1 MARHK
6 LRIAMKQ
13 AVAMPCRKFG
23 KLDWN
28 ASVLGFGCMRL
39 PTVDGNPYGPN
50 IHEAEAARMIR
61 HALDQGVNYFDT
73 AYIYHDGNSEIVLG
87 RALRGYRDRVKIA
100 TKSPVWLIQKEA
112 DFDRIL
118 NEQLSRLQ
126 TDHIDFYLLHA
137 LDKSRWGEIVL
148 KYKLL
153 EKAEAALGDGRIRHL
168 GFSFHDNYESFPE
181 IVNGYDR
188 WTFCQIQY
196 NYMDTE
202 NQAGIKGLKLAA
214 AKGLAV
220 VIMEPLLGGRLAHPP
235 PVIRQVIERA
245 GVKRSPVDWAL
256 QWLWNQPE
264 VSVVLSGMSNM
275 EQVEA
280 NLESASRAR
289 THSFQAADME
299 LIAALRQ
306 KYQERAAIPCTKC
319 QYCMPCP
326 NGVNIPANFEIYNE
340 AFLHEDIPGARFK
353 YQVFIPETARANVC
367 AACHDCEDHCPQK
380 IPISE
385 WMPKVHALLGAA

>member
-1 MARHK
+1 M
-6 LRIAMKQ
+6 Q
-13 AVAMPCRKFG
+13 FRKFG

-39 PTVDGNPYGPN
+39 PTVDGGPN
-50 IHEAEAARMIR
+50 IDEPEAVRMIR

-73 AYIYHDGNSEIVLG
+73 AYVYHGGNSEPVLG
-87 RALRGYRDRVKIA
+87 KALRGYRDQVKIA
-100 TKSPVWLIQKEA
+100 TKFPVWMMEKEA

-118 NEQLSRLQ
+118 NEQLHRLQ

-137 LDKSRWGEIVL
+137 LDKKRWTEIVP

-153 EKAEAALGDGRIRHL
+153 EKAEAAIRDGRIRHL
-168 GFSFHDNYESFPE
+168 GFSFHDDYGTFPD
-181 IVNGYDR
+181 IINGYDH
-188 WTFCQIQY
+188 WVFCQIQY

-202 NQAGIKGLKLAA
+202 NQAGTEGLKLAA

-235 PVIRQVIERA
+235 SSIREVIERSS
-245 GVKRSPVDWAL
+245 VQRSPADWAL

-264 VSVVLSGMSNM
+264 VSVVLSGMSTMDHVN
-275 EQVEA
+275 A
-280 NLESASRAR
+280 NLDSASRAR
-289 THSFQAADME
+289 SHSFQAAHLK
-299 LIAALRQ
+299 LIADVQQMYR
-306 KYQERAAIPCTKC
+306 ERAVIPCTKC
-319 QYCMPCP
+319 GYCMPCP
-326 NGVNIPANFEIYNE
+326 NGVDIPANFEIYNH
-340 AFLHEDIPGARFK
+340 AHLYEDIPGARIK
-353 YQVFIPETARANVC
+353 YQVFVPEAARASVC
-367 AACHDCEDHCPQK
+367 AACHECEDKCPQK